1 MYIVNEKFYLVFRG
15 DIIMISKKLKEITPS
30 YTIDISMKVANLKQ
44 SGKDIIDFSIGE
56 PDFEIPAESKHAIN
70 TALVQGKTK
79 YDKVAGLVKLRKA
92 IVHKL
97 KTENSLLYDIDN
109 IVVSSGAK
117 HAITNTLIALLNP
130 NDEVLI
136 PKPYWVSYPEMVK
149 LVGGKPVFIDTQK
162 ENGYRITPKIMER
175 KLSDKTKILFL
186 TNPSNPTG
194 MVYSH
199 NELLSIGEF
208 CVKNNIYILADE
220 IYERICFEDTFTS
233 IASISET
240 IKNNTITINGFSKSF
255 AMTGLRIGYSASNKE
270 ISKTISMIQGHLVS
284 HPSTISQ
291 FAAAEALNQSSSALQ
306 TMHASYKKRRALAIS
321 ILNTI
326 PDISY
331 IYPQGAFYIF
341 IDVSALKSK
350 IAYKKSFSVQF
361 SNQLLEKAMV
371 AVVPGIAFGM
381 DDFIRISYACSEEA
395 LEIGLNRLKLFIRSL
410 IQK

>member
-1 MYIVNEKFYLVFRG
+1 
-15 DIIMISKKLKEITPS
+15 MISNKLKEITPS

-44 SGKDIIDFSIGE
+44 RGKDVIDFSIGE
-56 PDFEIPAESKHAIN
+56 PDFEIPLESKQAVN
-70 TALVQGKTK
+70 TALDQGKTK
-79 YDKVAGLVKLRKA
+79 YDKVAGLVELRKA

-97 KTENSLLYDIDN
+97 KAENNLLYNIDN
-109 IVVSSGAK
+109 IVVSNGAK
-117 HAITNTLIALLNP
+117 HAITNTLMALLNSG
-130 NDEVLI
+130 DEVLI

-162 ENGYRITPKIMER
+162 ENDYHITPSILEANR
-175 KLSDKTKILFL
+175 SDKTKVLFL

-199 NELLSIGEF
+199 DELLAIGEY
-208 CVKNNIYILADE
+208 CVNHNIYILADE

-255 AMTGLRIGYSASNKE
+255 AMTGLRIGYSISNEE
-270 ISKTISMIQGHLVS
+270 IAKAISVIQGHLIS

-291 FAAAEALNQSSSALQ
+291 YAAAEALNKSNVLQSMHSA
-306 TMHASYKKRRALAIS
+306 YKIRRDLAIS

-326 PDISY
+326 PEISY

-341 IDVSALKSK
+341 IDVSSLKNK
-350 IAYKKSFSVQF
+350 MTYRESFSVDVCD
-361 SNQLLEKAMV
+361 QLLEKAKV
-371 AVVPGIAFGM
+371 AAVPGIAFGM
-381 DDFIRISYACSEEA
+381 DNFIRISYACSEDMIE
-395 LEIGLNRLKLFIRSL
+395 EGLNKFKSFIQSL
-410 IQK
+410 V